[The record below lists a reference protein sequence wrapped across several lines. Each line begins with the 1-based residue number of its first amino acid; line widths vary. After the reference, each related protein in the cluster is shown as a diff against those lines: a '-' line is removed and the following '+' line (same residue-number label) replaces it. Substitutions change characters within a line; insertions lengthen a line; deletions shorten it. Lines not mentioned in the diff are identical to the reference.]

1 MLGTLKTTGILLKSY
16 HEFKNIKTKTDL
28 LKFSVTSYEKVFTN
42 LREAMQ
48 GGEWNYKEFIHDM
61 KSWIERFWIYLPR
74 SLNLRKNMLKN
85 LHPMSDLYF
94 KQGIPRAD
102 DFLFKY

>member
-1 MLGTLKTTGILLKSY
+1 MLGTLKTPVILLKGY

-61 KSWIERFWIYLPR
+61 KFLDREILDLSSPFSKFEKKYAKKFTSNEGPLFEAGDFPR
-74 SLNLRKNMLKN
+74 
-85 LHPMSDLYF
+85 
-94 KQGIPRAD
+94 
-102 DFLFKY
+102 